1 MNEMIH
7 SEQVTLHYEDHE
19 KATLKDIDFKVN
31 QGERVLLLGP
41 SGSGKST
48 LTFCLNGL
56 YPKDLDGKLTGKI
69 FIQAKETA
77 VYRPGEIS
85 QVVGVV
91 FQDPESQFCMLTV
104 EDEIAFG
111 LENIRVD
118 PQEMEQRIEQALQLV
133 GMLPY
138 RYEMIS
144 TLSGGWKQKLALACV
159 LALKPKVLILDE
171 PTANLD
177 PIASRELIKTI
188 GKLQKELNFTL
199 IVIEHQLDEWMAMI
213 DRCLILNREGSL
225 IYDGPPAEGF
235 RKHYS
240 LLKKEGI
247 WLPRAFELGMQ
258 WNQKGILADSV
269 TPLVL
274 KDLLNHVTASSVE
287 YSPSYTRKKSNK
299 AILTARNISVQTA
312 EKEILRNV
320 SIDLYKGEVLAII
333 GPNGAGKTT
342 LSRVLAGIKKANSG
356 EVRLEDKPLHA
367 FPEDQIRKKI
377 GYVFQ
382 NPEHQFITDTV
393 CKEIAFGL
401 RMQSIGEKEIDAMV
415 NEIIDICQLQGLEY
429 AHPFSLSQGQKR
441 RLSVATMIVDEQ
453 QILILDEPTFGQD
466 ARSTEELMDLLQS
479 RNQKGCSIIMI
490 THDLDL
496 VHQYADRVMV
506 LKDGAEYFN
515 GSPNQLWDRGNDF
528 LKEAH
533 LYLPFEKQIE
543 YELKRRTRV
552 YVS

>member
-7 SEQVTLHYEDHE
+7 SDHVTLQYEDHE
-19 KATLKDIDFKVN
+19 KATLKDIHFKIN

-56 YPKDLDGKLTGKI
+56 YPKDLDGEMTGNI
-69 FIQAKETA
+69 FIQGKETA
-77 VYRPGEIS
+77 AYRPGEIS

-118 PQEMEQRIEQALQLV
+118 PDEMEQGIEQALQLV

-171 PTANLD
+171 PNANLD
-177 PIASRELIKTI
+177 PIASRELIQTI
-188 GKLQKELNFTL
+188 RKLQKELNFTL

-213 DRCLILNREGSL
+213 DRCLILNREGSI
-225 IYDGPPAEGF
+225 IYDGPPAQGF

-240 LLKKEGI
+240 LLKNEGI
-247 WLPRAFELGMQ
+247 WLPRAFELGIE
-258 WNQKGILADSV
+258 WNQKGFLTDSV

-274 KDLLNHVTASSVE
+274 NDLLKHVTASSVE
-287 YSPSYTRKKSNK
+287 FFPSRKRKESNK
-299 AILTARNISVQTA
+299 AILTARNISVRTP
-312 EKEILRNV
+312 EKEILRDL
-320 SIDLYKGEVLAII
+320 SIDLYHGEVLAII

-342 LSRVLAGIKKANSG
+342 LSQVLAGIKKANSG
-356 EVRLEDKPLHA
+356 EVRLEDRPLHA
-367 FPEDQIRKKI
+367 FPEEKLRKKI

-393 CKEIAFGL
+393 YQEIAFGL
-401 RMQSIGEKEIDAMV
+401 RMQRLGQEEIDEKV
-415 NEIIDICQLQGLEY
+415 NEVIDICQLQDLEY

-466 ARSTEELMDLLQS
+466 ARSNRRTDE
-479 RNQKGCSIIMI
+479 II
-490 THDLDL
+490 D
-496 VHQYADRVMV
+496 
-506 LKDGAEYFN
+506 
-515 GSPNQLWDRGNDF
+515 
-528 LKEAH
+528 
-533 LYLPFEKQIE
+533 FEKRE
-543 YELKRRTRV
+543 RLFNHDDY
-552 YVS
+552 S